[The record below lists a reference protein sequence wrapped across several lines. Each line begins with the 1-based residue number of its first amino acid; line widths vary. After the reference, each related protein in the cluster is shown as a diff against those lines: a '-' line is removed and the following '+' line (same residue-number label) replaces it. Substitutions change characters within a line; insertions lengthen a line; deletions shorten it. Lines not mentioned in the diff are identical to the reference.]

1 MRDLD
6 KALADILTIRSQIA
20 AGTAFRGYGPA
31 AVAATAGLALFTT
44 LLQFLWL
51 DDPTGAPLF
60 FFAGWAAT
68 ALVSAAIIW
77 IEMQARSR
85 RHHSGLADAM
95 VHQAVEQF
103 LPPGMAGALLG
114 VALWKVAPESLWM
127 LPGLWQVLV
136 SLGVF
141 ASVRSLPRS
150 IALGGA
156 WYFLAGFVTLLVASQ
171 NHALSPWTMG
181 LPFVIGQFLMAA
193 ILHFVS
199 GESDVED

>member
-6 KALADILTIRSQIA
+6 KALADIFAIRSQIA

-31 AVAATAGLALFTT
+31 TVAATGVLALATA
-44 LLQFLWL
+44 LLEFWWL
-51 DDPTGAPLF
+51 DDPSDYPLS

-68 ALVSAAIIW
+68 AVVSLALIW
-77 IEMQARSR
+77 TEMQARSQ

-95 VHQAVEQF
+95 IHQAVEQF
-103 LPPGMAGALLG
+103 LPAGIAGLVLA
-114 VALWKVAPESLWM
+114 VMLWKFAAEALWM

-150 IALGGA
+150 VAFAGG
-156 WYFLAGFVTLLVASQ
+156 WYFVAGFGTLILASQ
-171 NHALSPWTMG
+171 SHALSPWTMG
-181 LPFVIGQFLMAA
+181 LPFAIGQFLMAA
-193 ILHFVS
+193 ILHFAS
-199 GESDVED
+199 GETDVEE